1 MKNINR
7 TIFRKLLQITII
19 IALIIL
25 STGIQ
30 STLAE
35 TAIKDTIIWEH
46 HFTDMSNPYGM
57 AVKALEVCK
66 ETKKVFA
73 SVVYTNGT
81 AVYCLNSETG
91 EIIWRV
97 DASFIYNETNNLIY
111 VKSITIPSEDSLK
124 AVYIGGVGINIDN
137 IPPHKIPSWFSE
149 YPGPVFGYII
159 KLDINTGEMLWVNT
173 NCSTYTPKIVTGHFT
188 DIDKVDIAALIPEG
202 IIAID
207 GETGTTLWEY
217 TPSRSIAPTL
227 SYLFTVESEIQ
238 DYSDLIICFSQT
250 NPRVIKVSG
259 KNGTLLWAYDD
270 SSLPNS
276 YYGTKDAFVCDIT
289 SDGIVDL
296 VSCNSNRVMAI
307 NGATGSLLW
316 NLGSKISDIAIGD
329 LYSNG
334 SKIIVGKFVEELTF
348 INGMTGK
355 GIKQTVVEEGYI
367 SSYVFIEDL
376 NNDGK
381 LEVLVSSFGS
391 VIAILDA
398 SGQKHHYIKGEG
410 VLSEILIADVAGSN
424 DLEVIA
430 GTVTIGW
437 IGVLGHGLSSGIDL
451 FFPLLVVGGSLGI
464 LGLLGG
470 YFWWVK
476 RKKM

>member
-1 MKNINR
+1 
-7 TIFRKLLQITII
+7 
-19 IALIIL
+19 
-25 STGIQ
+25 
-30 STLAE
+30 
-35 TAIKDTIIWEH
+35 
-46 HFTDMSNPYGM
+46 
-57 AVKALEVCK
+57 
-66 ETKKVFA
+66 
-73 SVVYTNGT
+73 
-81 AVYCLNSETG
+81 
-91 EIIWRV
+91 
-97 DASFIYNETNNLIY
+97 
-111 VKSITIPSEDSLK
+111 
-124 AVYIGGVGINIDN
+124 
-137 IPPHKIPSWFSE
+137 
-149 YPGPVFGYII
+149 
-159 KLDINTGEMLWVNT
+159 
-173 NCSTYTPKIVTGHFT
+173 
-188 DIDKVDIAALIPEG
+188 
-202 IIAID
+202 
-207 GETGTTLWEY
+207 
-217 TPSRSIAPTL
+217 
-227 SYLFTVESEIQ
+227 
-238 DYSDLIICFSQT
+238 
-250 NPRVIKVSG
+250 
-259 KNGTLLWAYDD
+259 
-270 SSLPNS
+270 
-276 YYGTKDAFVCDIT
+276 
-289 SDGIVDL
+289 
-296 VSCNSNRVMAI
+296 MAI